1 MVMTL
6 KPVIFKSLNSSHPL
20 AAGFYYRPQPTSS
33 PYGFLGEK
41 ARSLSVGIFKSFVI
55 DRQLLL
61 YLVLLQN

>member
-41 ARSLSVGIFKSFVI
+41 ARSLSVGIFKSFVT